1 MDSSK
6 PGTRFGRRIIIIT
19 AVILAAAVL
28 LTAAAVTYKDM
39 RRSSAGNPL
48 PLSNIFIKRT
58 DREKIHL
65 TAQRGFSC
73 RAPENTLPAME
84 LAASRGFDS
93 VEISARRTQD
103 GVWVVFA
110 DAGLAAM
117 TDKSG
122 SVSGY
127 TYYDLVTCR
136 INRGANI
143 KKYGDLRIPTLD
155 RALKL
160 CLEKNLRPMI
170 DLRSD
175 GSGIDSLLSLI
186 DRNGFTESCAVI
198 CGDEATLDSIHKKD
212 ERIKLILKVAS
223 LKPSLAE
230 KRVGKSYSGI
240 AFDGSKNGS
249 TRRET
254 AKILKSGVT
263 LYAYNVKTA
272 KDAQRLYDYGVTEFI
287 TDRIYK

>member
-6 PGTRFGRRIIIIT
+6 SGIRFNRRIIIIT

-28 LTAAAVTYKDM
+28 LTAAAATYKNI
-39 RRSSAGNPL
+39 RRFSADNPL

-73 RAPENTLPAME
+73 QAPENTLPAIE
-84 LAASRGFDS
+84 LAAGRGFDS
-93 VEISARRTQD
+93 VEISARRTSD

-155 RALKL
+155 RVLRL

-175 GSGIDSLLSLI
+175 GGIDTLLSLI

-198 CGDEATLDSIHKKD
+198 CSEETTLEAIHKKN
-212 ERIKLILKVAS
+212 ERINLILKVKS
-223 LKPSLAE
+223 LKTSLAE
-230 KRVGKSYSGI
+230 KRVGKPYGGV
-240 AFDGSKNGS
+240 AFDAGKGGS
-249 TRRET
+249 TRGE
-254 AKILKSGVT
+254 AEKILKSGVT

-272 KDAQRLYDYGVTEFI
+272 KDAERLYEYGVTEFI

>member
-6 PGTRFGRRIIIIT
+6 SGIRFDRRIIIIT

-28 LTAAAVTYKDM
+28 LTAATATYKDI
-39 RRSSAGNPL
+39 RRFSAGNPL

-58 DREKIHL
+58 DRDKIHL

-73 RAPENTLPAME
+73 LAPENTLPAIG
-84 LAASRGFDS
+84 LAANRGFDS

-110 DAGLAAM
+110 DKGLAAM

-155 RALKL
+155 RVLKL

-175 GSGIDSLLSLI
+175 GAGIDALLSLI
-186 DRNGFTESCAVI
+186 DRNGFTESCSII
-198 CGDEATLDSIHKKD
+198 CSEETTLEAIHKKD
-212 ERIKLILKVAS
+212 ERINLILKVKS
-223 LKPSLAE
+223 LRPSLAE
-230 KRVGKSYSGI
+230 KRVGKPYGGV
-240 AFDGSKNGS
+240 AFDAGKKGS
-249 TRRET
+249 TRGEA
-254 AKILKSGVT
+254 AKILKSGVA

-272 KDAQRLYDYGVTEFI
+272 KDAEKLYKYGVTEFI